1 MNEDMVEAIFDW
13 ISEMRAG
20 NLGFIIEVPNISLPR
35 LEAWSHNIKA
45 WSEKITF
52 EIEAPAS
59 IRGNTV
65 LAARK
70 YGTCLEEI
78 RYLPRFLLSN
88 QTVHPVQIQW
98 GSRGTPP
105 PPGYFSMQLV

>member
-1 MNEDMVEAIFDW
+1 MVEAIFDW

-20 NLGFIIEVPNISLPR
+20 NLRFIIEVPNISLPR
-35 LEAWSHNIKA
+35 LEAWSHIKA

-65 LAARK
+65 HN
-70 YGTCLEEI
+70 TE
-78 RYLPRFLLSN
+78 N
-88 QTVHPVQIQW
+88 
-98 GSRGTPP
+98 
-105 PPGYFSMQLV
+105 